1 MAQYR
6 KTPRASWI
14 PYNEGLYFI
23 TICTEGKRH
32 FFGEIHNGQMNLSQ
46 IGLFVDNELKNPQIH
61 NKHIKIPM
69 YVVMP
74 NHIHAI
80 IEVES
85 LDSDY
90 YENTTA
96 LSAEIRTPNP
106 AQRCNPDMP
115 RHVPALSRYIN
126 MFKGAVSRYAGRN
139 KLVFQWQSRYH
150 DHLIRGASDG
160 NKIADYI
167 ENNIARWN
175 KDCYNDK

>member
-1 MAQYR
+1 
-6 KTPRASWI
+6 
-14 PYNEGLYFI
+14 
-23 TICTEGKRH
+23 
-32 FFGEIHNGQMNLSQ
+32 
-46 IGLFVDNELKNPQIH
+46 
-61 NKHIKIPM
+61 M

-126 MFKGAVSRYAGRN
+126 MFKGAVRAMPDVINLYFNGKA
-139 KLVFQWQSRYH
+139 V
-150 DHLIRGASDG
+150 IMT
-160 NKIADYI
+160 I
-167 ENNIARWN
+167 
-175 KDCYNDK
+175 

>member
-1 MAQYR
+1 
-6 KTPRASWI
+6 
-14 PYNEGLYFI
+14 
-23 TICTEGKRH
+23 
-32 FFGEIHNGQMNLSQ
+32 
-46 IGLFVDNELKNPQIH
+46 
-61 NKHIKIPM
+61 M

-96 LSAEIRTPNP
+96 LSAEIRTQNP
-106 AQRCNPDMP
+106 AQRCIPVMP
-115 RHVPALSRYIN
+115 RHVPALSLYIN

>member
-1 MAQYR
+1 MKDCILSRYVR
-6 KTPRASWI
+6 KVKGI
-14 PYNEGLYFI
+14 
-23 TICTEGKRH
+23 

-106 AQRCNPDMP
+106 GT
-115 RHVPALSRYIN
+115 AL
-126 MFKGAVSRYAGRN
+126 
-139 KLVFQWQSRYH
+139 
-150 DHLIRGASDG
+150 
-160 NKIADYI
+160 
-167 ENNIARWN
+167 
-175 KDCYNDK
+175 